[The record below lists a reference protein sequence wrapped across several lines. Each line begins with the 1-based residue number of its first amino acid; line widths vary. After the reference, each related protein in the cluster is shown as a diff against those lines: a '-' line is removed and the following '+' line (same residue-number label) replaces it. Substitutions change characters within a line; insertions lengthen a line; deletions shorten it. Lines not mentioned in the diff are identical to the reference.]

1 VRKFSGLVVALVFL
15 TSGCSQNLSGGPRNS
30 TGAGTIR
37 FAPTQRKLPLILR
50 GTSVAGLPLS
60 TSQLNG
66 VVVINAWAS
75 WCQTCVAEWS
85 TLQEVAASHPHI
97 KFLGLNES
105 DTKVSALKFL
115 HDHPTRY
122 GNIFD
127 PHNAVLGSVPSLQSL
142 AIPTTL
148 VLDKQHRIA
157 ARIMGQVKAD
167 SLNSILD
174 DLSAE

>member
-1 VRKFSGLVVALVFL
+1 VRKLSGLLVALVL
-15 TSGCSQNLSGGPRNS
+15 MTSGCSLNLSGGPRNS
-30 TGAGTIR
+30 TGAGTVR
-37 FAPTQRKLPLILR
+37 LAPSERKLPLVLH
-50 GTSVAGLPLS
+50 GTTLAGLPLS
-60 TSQLNG
+60 TNRLDG
-66 VVVINAWAS
+66 ILVINAWAS
-75 WCQTCVAEWS
+75 WCQTCVAEWP

-105 DTKVSALKFL
+105 DTKASALKFL
-115 HDHPTRY
+115 QDHPTRY

-127 PHNAVLGSVPSLQSL
+127 PHNEVLGSIPSLQSL